1 MENFDY
7 NRSPQPARKASALIF
22 NILTGVILISTICL
36 VGLFLAIFINPR
48 SGLNPFPPPTLP
60 AALSLPSATPTFG
73 VVLPPT
79 WTPIPTEEPTATSTP
94 RPSATLPPTETPFSL
109 VTEEPATSTPASSGM
124 PFILQSGSPVAI
136 ANIAY
141 PELGCNWLGVAGQ
154 VFDLSGAAV
163 PGQQVQMGGILAG
176 APVPGGVMITLT
188 GLAPQYGPGYYEFTL
203 GDKPVA
209 SKGTLWIQLLD
220 QTGLP
225 MSEKVYFDTYDDCQK
240 NLIVINFK
248 QIR

>member
-7 NRSPQPARKASALIF
+7 NHSPQPARKASALVF
-22 NILTGVILISTICL
+22 NVLTVVILITTICL
-36 VGLFLAIFINPR
+36 AGVFISIFINPN

-60 AALSLPSATPTFG
+60 VAISLPSATPTFG
-73 VVLPPT
+73 VSLPPT
-79 WTPIPTEEPTATSTP
+79 WTPVPTKEPTATYTP
-94 RPSATLPPTETPFSL
+94 RPTATLPPTETAFPLAPQES
-109 VTEEPATSTPASSGM
+109 ETPAPPSGGM

-141 PELGCNWLGVAGQ
+141 PESGCDWLGVAGQ

-163 PGQQVQMGGILAG
+163 PGQQVQMGGVLAG
-176 APVPGGVMITLT
+176 SPVPGGVMITLT
-188 GLAPQYGPGYYEFTL
+188 GLAPQYGPGYFEFTL

-248 QIR
+248 QVR